1 MNDVLRVVNEAIAAA
16 LAERHADR
24 RTVHARAVALPPN
37 GAVVK
42 LETSDAG
49 LADEV
54 RARVRHDV
62 TDPTALQV
70 SVLPVPGLP
79 ECLIPVSSVADIRR
93 EPSHQSELVSQ
104 AVYGDRLEPLRA
116 DGDWFLVRMDDGY
129 LGWIRSWHVL
139 ATTVA
144 RHAAFEKRA
153 GHRLQVNSA
162 VVRTAPSRAALPLT
176 DLVIGT
182 PLGAAPSGTRGW
194 LQVELPDGREGF
206 LRTAE
211 VGSIPPRGR
220 RPNRQRL
227 AATGLA
233 FLGIPYLWGGT
244 TPKGFDCSGLVQ
256 RIYRLHGVILPRD
269 SDMLAEF
276 GGERA
281 GRDPAGWLPGDLV
294 FFGASA
300 DRITHVGMVLPGGVF
315 LHAYGQVTV
324 NSLDPKH
331 ARFLPD
337 LARIWR
343 SCRDPLGNA

>member
-1 MNDVLRVVNEAIAAA
+1 VNDILKLVNEAIAAA
-16 LAERHADR
+16 LADRHADQ
-24 RTVHARAVALPPN
+24 RTVHARAVALPPG

-49 LADEV
+49 LADDV
-54 RARVRHDV
+54 RARLRHDIS
-62 TDPTALQV
+62 DPTALQV
-70 SVLPVPGLP
+70 YVLPMPGLP

-93 EPSHQSELVSQ
+93 DPSHQSELVSQ
-104 AVYGDRLEPLRA
+104 AVYGDRLKPLKI
-116 DGDWFLVRMDDGY
+116 DGDWYLVRMDDGY

-139 ATTVA
+139 ATTGA
-144 RHAAFEKRA
+144 RQSAFDSRA
-153 GHRLQVNSA
+153 GHRLQVNTA
-162 VVRTAPSRAALPLT
+162 AVRTAPARTALPLT

-182 PLGAAPSGTRGW
+182 PLVAAPSGTRGW
-194 LQVELPDGREGF
+194 LRVELPDGRGGF
-206 LRTAE
+206 LRTTE
-211 VGSIPPRGR
+211 VGRMPPRGR
-220 RPNRQRL
+220 RPNRQRV
-227 AATGLA
+227 AATGLG

-276 GGERA
+276 GRERA
-281 GRDPAGWLPGDLV
+281 GREPDGWLPGDLV

-300 DRITHVGMVLPGGVF
+300 DRITHVGLVLPGGGF

-324 NSLDPKH
+324 NSLDPRH

-343 SCRDPLGNA
+343 SCRDPLGKP